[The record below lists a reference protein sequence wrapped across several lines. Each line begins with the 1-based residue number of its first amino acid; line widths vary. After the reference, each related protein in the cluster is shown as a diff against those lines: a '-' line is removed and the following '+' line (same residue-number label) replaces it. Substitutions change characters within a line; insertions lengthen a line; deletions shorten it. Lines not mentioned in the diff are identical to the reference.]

1 MIESVLDKENVKAE
15 VAETIL
21 KLRKMNEVVTPQSQF
36 IIDKLIGEKNELIL
50 KTQDEIR
57 KKFEAERRSLTLL
70 KKLREY
76 EELQ

>member
-36 IIDKLIGEKNELIL
+36 IIDKLISEKNELIL